1 MYYLSN
7 PSTLGSR
14 SAILDLY
21 KQLHAHHVIH
31 GDVDPRH
38 WLRRPDG
45 TWSLIDFDCAEI
57 MHAPDGEARREI
69 IRGEMFRVRE
79 FLDLDTKAPDGEIIP
94 FDELYL
100 VR

>member
-1 MYYLSN
+1 M
-7 PSTLGSR
+7 
-14 SAILDLY
+14 
-21 KQLHAHHVIH
+21 
-31 GDVDPRH
+31 DPRH

-57 MHAPDGEARREI
+57 MHTADDDSDDDEARREI

>member
-1 MYYLSN
+1 
-7 PSTLGSR
+7 
-14 SAILDLY
+14 
-21 KQLHAHHVIH
+21 
-31 GDVDPRH
+31 
-38 WLRRPDG
+38 
-45 TWSLIDFDCAEI
+45 
-57 MHAPDGEARREI
+57 MHTADDDSDDDEARREI

>member
-1 MYYLSN
+1 
-7 PSTLGSR
+7 
-14 SAILDLY
+14 
-21 KQLHAHHVIH
+21 
-31 GDVDPRH
+31 
-38 WLRRPDG
+38 
-45 TWSLIDFDCAEI
+45 